1 MTRHLRSFAPALA
14 AAFVSLILA
23 IPALAQPATS
33 SGPHTARARTSA
45 TSAAHASPSAHAPSA
60 PSSDTPDG
68 VVNIQTASVEQLQLL
83 PGIGPSK
90 AQAIVTFREAHPFH
104 RIEDLLR
111 VRGIGRATFRRLRSM
126 ITVTGGTTMTTD
138 VRAGRAHATP
148 ASDEAP
154 ASDEQDE

>member
-33 SGPHTARARTSA
+33 GAPRTARAHA
-45 TSAAHASPSAHAPSA
+45 TATAPAHASAHAPSA

-90 AQAIVTFREAHPFH
+90 AQAIITFRETHPFH
-104 RIEDLLR
+104 RVEDLLR

-126 ITVTGGTTMTTD
+126 ITVSGSTTMTTD

-148 ASDEAP
+148 ATDEAP
-154 ASDEQDE
+154 EGAEQDE

>member
-1 MTRHLRSFAPALA
+1 MTRHLRSFVPALA

-23 IPALAQPATS
+23 IPALAQPAASTA
-33 SGPHTARARTSA
+33 PHTARARPTA
-45 TSAAHASPSAHAPSA
+45 TAHASPSAHAPSA

-68 VVNIQTASVEQLQLL
+68 VVNIQTASAEQLQLL

-90 AQAIVTFREAHPFH
+90 AQAIITFRDTHPFH

-126 ITVTGGTTMTTD
+126 ITVTGSTTMTTD
-138 VRAGRAHATP
+138 VRAGRTHATP
-148 ASDEAP
+148 ADGEESPEGA
-154 ASDEQDE
+154 AQQE